1 MDVAAAEAV
10 MEIGTEIVIGITNVA
25 VVMMDQEVE
34 AGTGIEVD
42 VTVKKE
48 GNDANKRRL
57 ASLCTL

>member
-1 MDVAAAEAV
+1 MAAAEAV

-25 VVMMDQEVE
+25 VVMMGQEVE

-48 GNDANKRRL
+48 GNDTNKRRL
-57 ASLCTL
+57 VSLCTL